1 MNIFLAPVLF
11 AGVFAAY
18 VMDDSDIDNGNV
30 EMYSQVTNTGK
41 VVFNGK
47 TNGIVYPL
55 SLPLN
60 QRHWNLCR
68 SVQVSRSLSNFR
80 EPNNFKYPLY

>member
-30 EMYSQVTNTGK
+30 EMYSQVTHTGN
-41 VVFNGK
+41 VVFIGNK
-47 TNGIVYPL
+47 N
-55 SLPLN
+55 
-60 QRHWNLCR
+60 RKHHK
-68 SVQVSRSLSNFR
+68 SRSKR
-80 EPNNFKYPLY
+80 

>member
-47 TNGIVYPL
+47 TNG
-55 SLPLN
+55 
-60 QRHWNLCR
+60 
-68 SVQVSRSLSNFR
+68 
-80 EPNNFKYPLY
+80 